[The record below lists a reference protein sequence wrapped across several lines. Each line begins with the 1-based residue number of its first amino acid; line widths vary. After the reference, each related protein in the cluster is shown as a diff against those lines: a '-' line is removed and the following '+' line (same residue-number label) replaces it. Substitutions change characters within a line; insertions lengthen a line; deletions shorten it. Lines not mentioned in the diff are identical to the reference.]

1 MVCISRTRLICQELA
16 PLCLVGLGQLV
27 LSKKAAILVRPVQV
41 LAHPSIGPNRAIVFS
56 DADICSPNWLI
67 LVSTAIF
74 VSVRS
79 GELLHLE
86 TILVWGSVLSEDTIF
101 SLYCILNGGTIEQI
115 VL

>member
-1 MVCISRTRLICQELA
+1 MQPKLA
-16 PLCLVGLGQLV
+16 DTCVHG
-27 LSKKAAILVRPVQV
+27 
-41 LAHPSIGPNRAIVFS
+41 N
-56 DADICSPNWLI
+56 
-67 LVSTAIF
+67 F